1 MGIAVLT
8 DERAMVALPVH
19 LITVGCGHPQEPRKR
34 PNGAEFHHILFVEKG
49 EGMFEVGEQG
59 VPLSEGTAVFI
70 RKNVPSYYYKIG
82 ETFQT
87 AWVTFDGAQMD
98 AILAYFHAKEF
109 SYLQNETL
117 RAMIQA
123 VYQLAKR
130 NASPAILS
138 KHAYDV
144 LVTYFSLLEQEQR
157 QPALRLAKQYIEAH
171 FAQDLSVADIAVA
184 AGISESLLFRL
195 FHNEEHSTPVDYL
208 RRIRIRNA
216 EQMLLV
222 YRDRKISEVGAACGF
237 SDAAYFCKVFKAE
250 TGMPPGVYRTRYA
263 F

>member
-1 MGIAVLT
+1 MGIAVVS
-8 DERAMVALPVH
+8 DERAARLLPLY
-19 LITVGCGHPQEPRKR
+19 LITAGSGHIQEPRRR
-34 PNGAEFHHILFVEKG
+34 PNGAEYHHVLFVEKG
-49 EGMFEVGEQG
+49 EGMFQIGEQS
-59 VPLSEGTAVFI
+59 VLLSEGTAVFI
-70 RKNVPSYYYKIG
+70 RKNLPSYYYRTG
-82 ETFQT
+82 DVFQT
-87 AWVTFDGAQMD
+87 AWVTFDGEQVD
-98 AILAYFHAKEF
+98 AILHFFHAKEF

-208 RRIRIRNA
+208 RRIRVRNA

-237 SDAAYFCKVFKAE
+237 SDSAYFCKVFKAE
-250 TGMPPGVYRTRYA
+250 TGMSPGVYRTRYA